1 MDLVTITNGI
11 LDFYKN
17 NLNFFLQQED
27 EKITTPANYYEGD
40 VDILKGG
47 EVNFVLAID
56 RLNINELEN
65 TNNLLEIEGNI
76 FIISKAKLTNINHN
90 KMIKKYANAIYNL
103 HNINNSL
110 GNVVDYTKVSEIE
123 FYEVMDNPQQN
134 LKILLVTVKYYKEI

>member
-1 MDLVTITNGI
+1 MNLVKITNGI

-27 EKITTPANYYEGD
+27 EKITTPANFYEGD

-65 TNNLLEIEGNI
+65 TNDLLEIEGSI
-76 FIISKAKLTNINHN
+76 FIISKAKLTNANHN
-90 KMIKKYANAIYNL
+90 KLIKQYANALYNA
-103 HNINNSL
+103 HNTNNSI
-110 GNVVDYTKVSEIE
+110 GNTVDYSRVENFE
-123 FYEVMDNPQQN
+123 FYEVQDNAQQN
-134 LKILLVTVKYYKEI
+134 LKILLVSVKYYKEI